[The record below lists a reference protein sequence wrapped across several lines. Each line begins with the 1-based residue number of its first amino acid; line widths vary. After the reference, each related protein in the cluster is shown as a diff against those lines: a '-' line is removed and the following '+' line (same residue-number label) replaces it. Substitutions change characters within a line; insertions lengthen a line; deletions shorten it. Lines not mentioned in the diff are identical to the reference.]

1 MAISARSLAL
11 DGLTAPIRPLVVAVC
26 GLLASSTSTTL
37 GYPREVR
44 VDVLEL
50 VVACDAPEREARTV
64 APRCAVVVEQAAR
77 GAVARETAW
86 GLEVEAVAREASASV
101 TAWGFE
107 VDQVAHALDAG
118 QASRA
123 VLVEQVA
130 REQRPSQAVRAVIV
144 T

>member
-44 VDVLEL
+44 VDALEL

-101 TAWGFE
+101 TAWGFDLSVAY
-107 VDQVAHALDAG
+107 VDTNLTVPNCFNTMNCDA
-118 QASRA
+118 RA
-123 VLVEQVA
+123 IFMV
-130 REQRPSQAVRAVIV
+130 SK
-144 T
+144 TF